1 MAGIPD
7 RIHNALIRESINLA
21 RYEAGLRA
29 RVLRLLET
37 LGRDLVKEL
46 AAAGLDT
53 PRTDWQRARLRELLK
68 TAEQRASE
76 VYGEV
81 DALTRKELGG
91 LVEVSAD
98 RVVMGVNKAI
108 GADLLQNLNW
118 TEEQLAALAD
128 ENLIFG
134 ASSGTWW
141 KRQAVDYAQG
151 FADQMRMGQLR
162 GEALGDLVK
171 RVRGLQDIS
180 RRNAEALVRSSVIST
195 ANEAHLAA
203 YRANADVVD
212 GIEWVST
219 IDHRACLKC
228 SALDSMAWDLDGK
241 PIQGNTLP
249 FPGPV
254 AHWSCRCTQV
264 AKTKTWEELT
274 GVKGLDDIPPGQR
287 ASMGGPVS
295 GDTTYQGWFDGL
307 DADEQRDIL
316 GPGRYE
322 AVKKRGLLLTDLVDQ
337 RGNELTLA
345 ELARK

>member
-1 MAGIPD
+1 MAGIPNK
-7 RIHNALIRESINLA
+7 IHNTLIRESIDLA

-68 TAEQRASE
+68 AAEQRASE

-108 GADLLQNLNW
+108 GADLLQKLNW

-203 YRANADVVD
+203 YRANSEVAAGV
-212 GIEWVST
+212 EWVAT
-219 IDHRACLKC
+219 LDRKTCLVAGTPLMTP
-228 SALDSMAWDLDGK
+228 S
-241 PIQGNTLP
+241 
-249 FPGPV
+249 GPV
-254 AHWSCRCTQV
+254 PIERMAVGDAVIGGSGTPRTVTATMNKTVKKTLKVTLSNGESIRCTADHEWLLGGQKWV
-264 AKTKTWEELT
+264 EAKSLN
-274 GVKGLDDIPPGQR
+274 V
-287 ASMGGPVS
+287 
-295 GDTTYQGWFDGL
+295 GD
-307 DADEQRDIL
+307 
-316 GPGRYE
+316 
-322 AVKKRGLLLTDLVDQ
+322 V
-337 RGNELTLA
+337 LA
-345 ELARK
+345 FALK